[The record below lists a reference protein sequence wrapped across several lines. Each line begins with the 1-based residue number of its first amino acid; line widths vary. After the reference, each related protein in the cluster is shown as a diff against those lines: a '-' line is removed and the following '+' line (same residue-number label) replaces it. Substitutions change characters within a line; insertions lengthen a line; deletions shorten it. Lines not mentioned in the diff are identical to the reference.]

1 MPTATPPFDRA
12 IALAC
17 TMTTLRG
24 RWLHVRCGCAHLS
37 SLPIR
42 LLLTNGQAT
51 AGQPLAD
58 LVVRLRCNAC
68 GARPVS
74 VHLTEAAYPP
84 GVRGDVLPGWQM
96 LLHGVEAA
104 SLD

>member
-1 MPTATPPFDRA
+1 MPSATPPFDRA

-17 TMTTLRG
+17 TMATLRG
-24 RWLHVRCGCAHLS
+24 RWLHVQCGCAYLS
-37 SLPIR
+37 SFPVR
-42 LLLTNGQAT
+42 LLLANGQAA

-58 LVVRLRCNAC
+58 LLVRLRCDAC

-84 GVRGDVLPGWQM
+84 AVRGDVVQGWQM
-96 LLHGVEAA
+96 LLHGVEAMP
-104 SLD
+104 LD